1 MPVVTF
7 TLLKG
12 QPAALKTELGQAV
25 NLALEN
31 AGISKADRFQRF
43 LELDKENFN
52 YDLHYPDLAELRT
65 DRFVLIEILFSVG
78 RSVKIKQKILNDMLE
93 HLHAAGISSN
103 DIMVSFQETAW
114 ENWSF
119 ANGQILHK

>member
-12 QPAALKTELGQAV
+12 QPAALKTKLGHAV
-25 NLALEN
+25 HLALEN
-31 AGISKADRFQRF
+31 AGVPNTDRFQRF

-52 YDLHYPDLAELRT
+52 YDLHYPDLAEPRT

-78 RSVKIKQKILNDMLE
+78 RSVKIKQKILYDMHA
-93 HLHAAGISSN
+93 HLQDAGISSN
-103 DIMVSFQETAW
+103 DVMVSFQETAW

-119 ANGQILHK
+119 AKGHIPHK

>member
-12 QPAALKTELGQAV
+12 QPAALKTKLGEAV
-25 NLALEN
+25 HLALEN
-31 AGISKADRFQRF
+31 AGIPKADRFQRF

-52 YDLHYPDLAELRT
+52 YDLRYPDLSEPRT
-65 DRFVLIEILFSVG
+65 DSFVLIEILFSVG
-78 RSVKIKQKILNDMLE
+78 RSVKIKQKILNNILA
-93 HLHAAGISSN
+93 HLHAARISSN
-103 DIMVSFQETAW
+103 DVMVCFQETAW

-119 ANGQILHK
+119 ANGHILHK

>member
-12 QPAALKTELGQAV
+12 QPAALKTKLGDAV
-25 NLALEN
+25 HLALEN
-31 AGISKADRFQRF
+31 AGVPNTDRFQRF
-43 LELDKENFN
+43 LELEKENFN
-52 YDLHYPDLAELRT
+52 YDLHYPDLAESRT

-78 RSVKIKQKILNDMLE
+78 RSVKIKQKILCDMHE
-93 HLHAAGISSN
+93 HLQAAGISSN
-103 DIMVSFQETAW
+103 DVMVSFQETAW

-119 ANGQILHK
+119 ANGHIPHK

>member
-1 MPVVTF
+1 MPLVTF

-12 QPAALKTELGQAV
+12 QPAALKTKLGHAV
-25 NLALEN
+25 HLALEN
-31 AGISKADRFQRF
+31 AGVPKADRFQRF
-43 LELDKENFN
+43 LELDNENFS
-52 YDLHYPDLAELRT
+52 YDLHYPDLAEPRT
-65 DRFVLIEILFSVG
+65 DGFVLIEILFSVG

-93 HLHAAGISSN
+93 YLQAAGISSN

-119 ANGQILHK
+119 ANGHILHK

>member
-1 MPVVTF
+1 MPIVTF
-7 TLLKG
+7 TLQKG
-12 QPAALKTELGQAV
+12 QPAALKTKLGNAV

-31 AGISKADRFQRF
+31 VGVPKADRFQRF
-43 LELDKENFN
+43 LELDSENFK
-52 YDLHYPDLAELRT
+52 YDLHYPDLAEPRT

-78 RSVKIKQKILNDMLE
+78 RSVEIKQKILCDMLE
-93 HLHAAGISSN
+93 HLQAAGISSN

-119 ANGQILHK
+119 ANGHILHK

>member
-12 QPAALKTELGQAV
+12 QPTLKTRLGQAV
-25 NLALEN
+25 HLALEN
-31 AGISKADRFQRF
+31 AGVPKADRFKRF
-43 LELDKENFN
+43 LEPNKENSSC
-52 YDLHYPDLAELRT
+52 DPHYPDLAEPRT
-65 DRFVLIEILFSVG
+65 DRFVLIEILFLVG

-93 HLHAAGISSN
+93 HLQAAGISSN

-119 ANGQILHK
+119 ANGHILHK

>member
-12 QPAALKTELGQAV
+12 QPATLKAKLGHAV
-25 NLALEN
+25 HLALEN
-31 AGISKADRFQRF
+31 AGVPKADRFQRF
-43 LELDKENFN
+43 LELDNENFN
-52 YDLHYPDLAELRT
+52 YDPQYPDLAEPRT

-78 RSVKIKQKILNDMLE
+78 RSVKIKQKILFDMLE
-93 HLHAAGISSN
+93 HLQAAGISSN

-119 ANGQILHK
+119 ANGHILHK